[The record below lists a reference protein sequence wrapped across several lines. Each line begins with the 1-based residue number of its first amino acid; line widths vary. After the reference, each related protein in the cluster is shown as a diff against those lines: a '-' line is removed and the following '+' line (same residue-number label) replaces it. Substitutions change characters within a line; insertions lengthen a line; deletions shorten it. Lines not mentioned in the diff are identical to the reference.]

1 MSAVKQKKDSTKHIL
16 EEYSKFFNL
25 GNVTAT
31 ERKARADFDRKEN
44 IRSDFDRKENIQSDF
59 DRKENIQSD
68 LKYARDLQIKGGSKQ
83 LPPLEKYRDFPDQT
97 VYKSFDEKSNYHS
110 FDEKSSNYQDVST
123 GTLFNS
129 FDRSLNNSNKS
140 LDLSDINIEPPKEP
154 PRYLRP
160 QQRRGN
166 PFDDSFDKE
175 DKPWESFRKSK
186 RRPGLKMRIN
196 NKISEIGSRPVTPR
210 DSFNESYDWR
220 FPGRDSFLGMNDSI
234 NSDVGAGYDNDFWT
248 PDKLLHPTWWDK
260 TITYWRESTRWW
272 DNGLYDKE
280 SLENLELQDMIW
292 DSGWLIVYAI
302 MISTALLIA
311 TTYGYYLFKSEHF
324 FRYYIDDGVTK
335 EEMDSDEQL
344 KIDAAS
350 HLWGITRED
359 WNWIAL
365 CWLFIM
371 GMLFLCYL
379 FWSRWVGNVLLDSQ
393 GRRLR

>member
-1 MSAVKQKKDSTKHIL
+1 MSAAKQKKDSTEHIL
-16 EEYSKFFNL
+16 DEYSKFFNP

-31 ERKARADFDRKEN
+31 EREARADFDRKEN
-44 IRSDFDRKENIQSDF
+44 IR
-59 DRKENIQSD
+59 SD
-68 LKYARDLQIKGGSKQ
+68 LKYARDLQIKGGSKK
-83 LPPLEKYRDFPDQT
+83 LPPLEKYRDFSEPS
-97 VYKSFDEKSNYHS
+97 VYESFVDKSDYRSFDGK
-110 FDEKSSNYQDVST
+110 SNYQDVST

-129 FDRSLNNSNKS
+129 FDRSLNNSNNS
-140 LDLSDINIEPPKEP
+140 INLSDIKIEPPEKP
-154 PRYLRP
+154 PLYLRP
-160 QQRRGN
+160 KQRRGN
-166 PFDDSFDKE
+166 PFDDSFDMK
-175 DKPWESFRKSK
+175 DKPWESFNNNEDKL
-186 RRPGLKMRIN
+186 GLKMKMRIN
-196 NKISEIGSRPVTPR
+196 DTISEIGSRPVTPR

-220 FPGRDSFLGMNDSI
+220 FPGRDSFLGLNDSI
-234 NSDVGAGYDNDFWT
+234 NSQVEAGYDNEYWT

-272 DNGLYDKE
+272 DNGLYDKDTI
-280 SLENLELQDMIW
+280 ENLELQDMIW

-350 HLWGITRED
+350 HLGGITRED
-359 WNWIAL
+359 WKRIAL

-371 GMLFLCYL
+371 GMLFLCYS
-379 FWSRWVGNVLLDSQ
+379 FWSRWVGNVRIDSQ